1 MTERIGAPLF
11 LLARFAE
18 FFESVVDAKRAIAE
32 GRLGASLA
40 VGDEPPPVESGEIAA
55 RLSARLAAVLRLQEK
70 DIARSGKPTEIDAH
84 RKAMYIMAA
93 VTDEIFILEVE
104 WAGRDAWIDVLLE
117 YNFYQSRNAGI
128 RFFEMADELLAAQIP
143 DPLQVDLAAVML
155 MALQLGFKGR
165 HRGTLSDAEVD
176 ALRNRLFRLI
186 EREHGALAAG
196 IAFPQ
201 TMQARQAATTPER
214 LAPLSPWYTAGSVVL
229 IVYLAVSSALWMWLL
244 EPFGRAMEAAR
255 RAMEA
260 AL

>member
-1 MTERIGAPLF
+1 MPERIGAPLF

-18 FFESVVDAKRAIAE
+18 FFASVVDSKRAIAE
-32 GRLGASLA
+32 GRLGAMLA
-40 VGDEPPPVESGEIAA
+40 VGDEPPPVDPGELAA

-93 VTDEIFILEVE
+93 VTDEILILEVD

-117 YNFYQSRNAGI
+117 YNLYQSGNAGM
-128 RFFEMADELLAAQIP
+128 RFFEMADELLAVQIP

-165 HRGTLSDAEVD
+165 HRGTLSDAELD
-176 ALRNRLFRLI
+176 ALRNRLFRLV

-196 IAFPQ
+196 LVFPQ
-201 TMQARQAATTPER
+201 TVQALQAGGTPER
-214 LAPLSPWYTAGSVVL
+214 LASLSTWYTAGAVVL
-229 IVYLAVSSALWMWLL
+229 IVHLAVSSALWIWLL
-244 EPFGRAMEAAR
+244 EPFR
-255 RAMEA
+255 RAVGA
-260 AL
+260 DG